1 MIEYIKEE
9 IATYRE
15 IVKLIVIIIIAL
27 IGSVINF
34 ALKYLEQ
41 DKYYYLLISFISFI
55 TLILFFII
63 LKRVWNKMYE
73 FKFKLKE
80 EDV

>member
-15 IVKLIVIIIIAL
+15 VVKLIVIIIIAL

-55 TLILFFII
+55 TLILFFVI